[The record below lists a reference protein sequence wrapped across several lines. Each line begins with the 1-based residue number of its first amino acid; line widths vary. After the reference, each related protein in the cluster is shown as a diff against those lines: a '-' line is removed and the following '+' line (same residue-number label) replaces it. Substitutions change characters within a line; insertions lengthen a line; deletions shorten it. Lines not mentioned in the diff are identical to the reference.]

1 MSGIV
6 EVLTQNIL
14 PIFIVAALGFLLQR
28 SQALDVRTL
37 SSVVFNVFTPCL
49 VFSSLVGSRLPL
61 GDLAQLAAFSVIV
74 VLAMGL
80 FGLIAGRL
88 LRLSRPDAVVLLL
101 TIMFV
106 NGGNF
111 GLTLNQLRYGE
122 PGLSRALVFFIVS
135 TMLVYT
141 VGVFLASMGHSDW
154 RHALRRLLRVPAFY
168 AVIVAV
174 FVYTMQL
181 EVPGPLMSA
190 VDIAAAGAIPG
201 MLIVLGMN
209 IARLSSLSSLRLALP
224 AASMRLV
231 LGPLIA
237 LVAAGWLGMQG
248 LNRSTSII
256 EFSMPTAVVTTVIA
270 TEFDVQ
276 PGEVTSI
283 VVLSTLLSPI
293 TLAIFINLFSL

>member
-61 GDLAQLAAFSVIV
+61 ADLAQLAAFSVIV

-80 FGLIAGRL
+80 FGLLAGRL
-88 LRLSRPDAVVLLL
+88 LRLSRPDVVVLLL

-141 VGVFLASMGHSDW
+141 VGVFLASMGNSDW

-190 VDIAAAGAIPG
+190 IDIGAAGAIPG

-237 LVAAGWLGMQG
+237 LVTAGWLGMQG

>member
-1 MSGIV
+1 MSGIT

-14 PIFIVAALGFLLQR
+14 PIFLVAALGFLLQR

-37 SSVVFNVFTPCL
+37 SSVVFNLFTPCL

-61 GDLAQLAAFSVIV
+61 ADLAQLAAFSFIV
-74 VLAMGL
+74 VLVMGL
-80 FGLIAGRL
+80 LGLLAGRL
-88 LRLSRPDAVVLLL
+88 LRLSRPDVVVLLL

-135 TMLVYT
+135 TLLVYT

-154 RHALRRLLRVPAFY
+154 RQALRRLFRVPAFY

-174 FVYTMQL
+174 IVYTMQL

-201 MLIVLGMN
+201 MLVVLGMN
-209 IARLSSLSSLRLALP
+209 IALLSGLSSLRLALP

-231 LGPLIA
+231 LGPLVA
-237 LVAAGWLGMQG
+237 LLTAGWLGMQG

>member
-1 MSGIV
+1 MSGIA

-14 PIFIVAALGFLLQR
+14 PIFLVAGLGFLLQR

-37 SSVVFNVFTPCL
+37 SSVVFNLFTPCL

-61 GDLAQLAAFSVIV
+61 ADLAQLAAFSFIV
-74 VLAMGL
+74 VLVMGL
-80 FGLIAGRL
+80 LGLLAGRL

-135 TMLVYT
+135 TLLVYT

-154 RHALRRLLRVPAFY
+154 RQALRRLFRVPAFY

-174 FVYTMQL
+174 IVYTTQL

-201 MLIVLGMN
+201 MLVVLGMN
-209 IARLSSLSSLRLALP
+209 IALLSGLSSLRLALP

-231 LGPLIA
+231 LGPLVA
-237 LVAAGWLGMQG
+237 LIAAGWLGMQG

>member
-6 EVLTQNIL
+6 EVLTQNIF

-28 SQALDVRTL
+28 SQALDARTL
-37 SSVVFNVFTPCL
+37 SSVVFNLFTPCL
-49 VFSSLVGSRLPL
+49 VFSSLVSSRLPVA
-61 GDLAQLAAFSVIV
+61 DLAQLAAFSVIV

-80 FGLIAGRL
+80 LGLLAGRL
-88 LRLSRPDAVVLLL
+88 LRLSRADAVVLLL

-141 VGVFLASMGHSDW
+141 VGVFLASMGTSDW

-168 AVIVAV
+168 AVIIAV
-174 FVYTMQL
+174 IVYTIKL

-190 VDIAAAGAIPG
+190 VDIGAAGAIPG
-201 MLIVLGMN
+201 MLVVLGMN

-224 AASMRLV
+224 AASMRLL
-231 LGPLIA
+231 LGPLVA
-237 LVAAGWLGMQG
+237 LVTAGWLGMQG

-293 TLAIFINLFSL
+293 TLAVFINLFSL

>member
-28 SQALDVRTL
+28 SQALDARTL
-37 SSVVFNVFTPCL
+37 SSVVFNIFSPCL
-49 VFSSLVGSRLPL
+49 VFSSLVSSRLPL
-61 GDLAQLAAFSVIV
+61 TDLAQLAAFSLIVILV
-74 VLAMGL
+74 MGL
-80 FGLIAGRL
+80 LGLLAGRL
-88 LRLSRPDAVVLLL
+88 LRLSRTDAVVLLL

-111 GLTLNQLRYGE
+111 GLTLNQLRHGE
-122 PGLSRALVFFIVS
+122 PGLSRALVFYVVS

-154 RHALRRLLRVPAFY
+154 RSALRRLLRVPAFY
-168 AVIVAV
+168 AVIVAI
-174 FVYTMQL
+174 FVYTMRL

-190 VDIAAAGAIPG
+190 IDIAAAGAIPG
-201 MLIVLGMN
+201 MLVVLGMN
-209 IARLSSLSSLRLALP
+209 IARFSSLSSLRLALP
-224 AASMRLV
+224 ATSMRLV
-231 LGPLIA
+231 LGPLVA
-237 LVAAGWLGMQG
+237 LVTAGWLGMQG

-270 TEFDVQ
+270 TEFDVK
-276 PGEVTSI
+276 PSEVTSI

-293 TLAIFINLFSL
+293 TLALFINLLSL

>member
-209 IARLSSLSSLRLALP
+209 IARLSGLSSLRLALP

>member
-6 EVLTQNIL
+6 EVLSQNIL
-14 PIFIVAALGFLLQR
+14 PIFVVAALGFLLQR
-28 SQALDVRTL
+28 AQALDARTL
-37 SSVVFNVFTPCL
+37 SSVVFNIFSPCL
-49 VFSSLVGSRLPL
+49 VFSSLVSSRLPL
-61 GDLAQLAAFSVIV
+61 ADLAQLAAFSVIV

-80 FGLIAGRL
+80 LGLLAGRL
-88 LRLSRPDAVVLLL
+88 LQLSRADAVVLLL

-122 PGLSRALVFFIVS
+122 PGLARALVFFVVS
-135 TMLVYT
+135 TILVYT
-141 VGVFLASMGHSDW
+141 LGVFVASMGDSDW
-154 RHALRRLLRVPAFY
+154 RHALLRLLRVPAFY

-174 FVYTMQL
+174 FVYTMRL

-201 MLIVLGMN
+201 MLVVLGMN

-224 AASMRLV
+224 ATSMRLV
-231 LGPLIA
+231 LGPLVA
-237 LVAAGWLGMQG
+237 LITAGWLGLQG

-276 PGEVTSI
+276 PSEVTSI

-293 TLAIFINLFSL
+293 TLAVFINLFSL

>member
-61 GDLAQLAAFSVIV
+61 ADLAQLAAFSVIV

-80 FGLIAGRL
+80 FGLLAGRL
-88 LRLSRPDAVVLLL
+88 LRLSRPDVVVLLL

-141 VGVFLASMGHSDW
+141 VGVFLASMGNSDW

-190 VDIAAAGAIPG
+190 IDIGAAGAIPG

-237 LVAAGWLGMQG
+237 LVTAGWLGMQG

-293 TLAIFINLFSL
+293 TLAIYINLFSL

>member
-14 PIFIVAALGFLLQR
+14 PIFLVAALGFLLQR

-37 SSVVFNVFTPCL
+37 SSVVFNLFTPCL

-61 GDLAQLAAFSVIV
+61 ADLTQLAAFSFIV
-74 VLAMGL
+74 VLVMGL
-80 FGLIAGRL
+80 LGLLAGRL
-88 LRLSRPDAVVLLL
+88 LGLSRPDIVVLLL

-135 TMLVYT
+135 TLLVYT

-154 RHALRRLLRVPAFY
+154 RQALRRLFRVPAFY
-168 AVIVAV
+168 AVIVAMI
-174 FVYTMQL
+174 VYTMQL

-190 VDIAAAGAIPG
+190 VDITAAGAIPG
-201 MLIVLGMN
+201 MLVVLGMN
-209 IARLSSLSSLRLALP
+209 IARLSGLSSLRLALP

-231 LGPLIA
+231 LGPLVA
-237 LVAAGWLGMQG
+237 LLAAGWLGMQG